1 MKGEII
7 LENIGQ
13 YKGIKKYDLE
23 SGFITLFQGKNS
35 LGKTTIIKSIAA
47 ALSPPIESENLIHE
61 ANKFGILPRKGQ
73 KAPLVNFDEENAKI
87 ILKYDKEIIETIIHK
102 DGRIN
107 SNFKGNEIFLYS
119 CMLFKNSKIQEH
131 LASGD
136 YNFSWIVSEMSNAG
150 KYEDIK
156 ENIDSYKRLNDVSKA
171 LLEDIN
177 EKIGN
182 YITEINKFTEK
193 KEDIEPKLKKVQNEI
208 ANMDLSQFPEYQKL
222 IKEEEEK
229 QKELKIAK
237 SRFESAEKKAKT
249 IENEIIGYDSEINSL
264 NNQLNKYEKGIK
276 DIMKKIEALS
286 ETPTDDLKNIIIKKQ
301 EELPALSEELGKKR
315 SYKDIF
321 HNIKQAKI
329 ESDEC
334 IICGSNI
341 KLTQVQVEKKI
352 KYLKVEIDEIL
363 TKKHEIDVEI
373 ETAKNKLKE
382 AEKLPSEKK
391 KLKNAKIAMNVAS
404 NTINDLKSKNQTME
418 DTLKKNQGDFSI
430 VTKQIMEL
438 NAEIEKIKKD
448 IMDYAKNVEELN
460 VLEKKKRKLEK
471 EIKDLEVFIEKN
483 KELVKENSEIEL
495 FNIKIPIEKANGI
508 IDKISTELKEINNFL
523 NDNINEQRKGAA
535 KKFNSSI
542 KNVIQ
547 ELNLANF
554 ENISIDLN
562 DFSLKIINKG
572 GKVQPHGSLGGAE
585 KGIIGGIL
593 QISCKQTYLPDIPF
607 FVGDDI
613 ILDFDPENAEKFMNY
628 LKKIA
633 QDEDIFIV
641 MTKPTTD
648 TSITKIQ
655 I

>member
-47 ALSPPIESENLIHE
+47 ALSPPINSENLIHE

-87 ILKYDKEIIETIIHK
+87 ILKYDNKIIKTTIHK

-119 CMLFKNSKIQEH
+119 SMLVKNSKIQEH

-150 KYEDIK
+150 KYEELK
-156 ENIDSYKRLNDVSKA
+156 ENIDSYKRLNELTKA
-171 LLEDIN
+171 SLEDIN
-177 EKIGN
+177 EKIGK

-193 KEDIEPKLKKVQNEI
+193 KEDIEPKFKEVQDEI

-222 IKEEEEK
+222 LKEEKEK
-229 QKELKIAK
+229 QEKLKTAK
-237 SRFESAEKKAKT
+237 SQFESVEKKAKK
-249 IENEIIGYDSEINSL
+249 IENEITGYDSEIKSL
-264 NNQLNKYEKGIK
+264 TNQLNKNEK
-276 DIMKKIEALS
+276 DIKEITKRIEALS
-286 ETPTDDLKNIIIKKQ
+286 EMPKDDLKNIIIKKQ
-301 EELPALSEELGKKR
+301 EELPALSEELGKIR
-315 SYKDIF
+315 SYKEIF

-341 KLTQVQVEKKI
+341 KLTQAQVEKKI
-352 KYLKVEIDEIL
+352 KNLKIKNDEIL
-363 TKKHEIDVEI
+363 TKKHKIDVEI
-373 ETAKNKLKE
+373 ETAKNKISE
-382 AEKLPSEKK
+382 AEKIPTEEK
-391 KLKNAKIAMNVAS
+391 KLKNFKDALKAAAT
-404 NTINDLKSKNQTME
+404 TINDLKSKKQKEQANI
-418 DTLKKNQGDFSI
+418 KRVQGSI
-430 VTKQIMEL
+430 TSVTKQIMEL

-448 IMDYAKNVEELN
+448 IMDYAKNVKELN
-460 VLEKKKRKLEK
+460 ALEEKKRKLET
-471 EIKDLEVFIEKN
+471 EIKDVEVCIEKN

-495 FNIKIPIEKANGI
+495 FGIKIPIEKADGI
-508 IDKISTELKEINNFL
+508 IDKISTELKEINSFL
-523 NDNINEQRKGAA
+523 NENINEQRKGAA

-542 KNVIQ
+542 KTVIQ
-547 ELNLANF
+547 DLNLANF
-554 ENISIDLN
+554 EDISIDLN
-562 DFSLKIINKG
+562 DFTLKVINKG
-572 GKVQPHGSLGGAE
+572 GKIQPHGSLGGAE

-593 QISCKQTYLPDIPF
+593 QISCKQTYLPNIPF
-607 FVGDDI
+607 FIGDDI

-641 MTKPTTD
+641 MTKPTAD
-648 TSITKIQ
+648 TLITKIQ